1 EIFKIKKDINKIGKK
16 EGVADEEIKEIILK
30 EIKNF
35 EEKQEKEIGEKNLR
49 SVEKGLLL
57 QIIDHSWKEH
67 LLFLDYLKQGISLRA
82 YGQKDPLNEYKKE
95 AFNLFENM
103 LFNIK
108 KNVSKFLSNIKFEK
122 QNEDAYEDVYKDQK
136 LEKPEESKNLSG
148 DLEVKAVLAAK
159 QHPEELKKQKPK
171 DKNCLLNFYPKTK
184 IPRNTRCQ
192 STGLKYKKCCGKL
205 I

>member
-1 EIFKIKKDINKIGKK
+1 
-16 EGVADEEIKEIILK
+16 
-30 EIKNF
+30 
-35 EEKQEKEIGEKNLR
+35 
-49 SVEKGLLL
+49 
-57 QIIDHSWKEH
+57 
-67 LLFLDYLKQGISLRA
+67 
-82 YGQKDPLNEYKKE
+82 
-95 AFNLFENM
+95 M

-148 DLEVKAVLAAK
+148 DLEVKAGLAAK

-192 STGLKYKKCCGKL
+192 STGLKYKKCCLNNDQYGVG
-205 I
+205 